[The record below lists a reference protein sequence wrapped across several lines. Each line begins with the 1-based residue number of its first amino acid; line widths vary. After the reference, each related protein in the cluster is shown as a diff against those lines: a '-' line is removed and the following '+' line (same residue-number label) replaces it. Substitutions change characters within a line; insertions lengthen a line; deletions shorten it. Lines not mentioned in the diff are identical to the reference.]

1 MANCVKRLAICH
13 FPLDPAPFPFYNSI
27 ARQIQKNDSHKEKTM
42 SDFLFRGNLAR
53 LDPDVYELTQLEAE
67 RQARKLI
74 LIPSESTAPMAVR
87 EALASAFQNIYAE
100 GYPEEESRW
109 MTEDEILD
117 YPARLADYR
126 RNGDPRYYKGVEYAD
141 AVEALARKRAAQAF
155 AANGFGPN
163 QIYVN
168 VQALSGAPA
177 NNAVYQALVNL
188 GDTIMG
194 LNLLHGGHL
203 SHGSSVNRSGKWFK
217 AVHYTVDENERL
229 DYDKIRALALETK
242 PKLIIAGYSSYSW
255 VPDWKKFREIANE
268 VGAYFLA
275 DISHIGGLVA
285 AGVVPSPVGIAH
297 VVMSTTHKSLD
308 GPRGAVLL
316 TTDAAI
322 AKKID
327 SAVFPGEQGGPH
339 VNVFAALSLTFK
351 LAQTKQFKQLQSQT
365 VKNAQAMADQFTKR
379 GLRVPFGGTDCHLVN
394 VDVTTVKSPDGIA
407 LSGDQAA
414 RILDIVGIVV
424 NRNTIPGDKN
434 SRDPSGIR
442 LGTPWITQRGFNE
455 KMTRELTD
463 IMADVLLACAP
474 HAVDTVRKG
483 RQRRAKIDFNVL
495 NNAKLR
501 VRKLTEKAGID
512 YKFTKSCYPHFY
524 YIDDKVKAKDV
535 AVFELSGDRVRQMLD
550 YVVSSDLSALKPGM
564 SQATEISTPTPRKA
578 GAGGKVK
585 ATLTNVDDIFFQLS
599 VPAAKANVVAT
610 WLRDLSDGYVSFDL
624 KGAKDY
630 DTRRIPGPFIV
641 EQVKKAAKAEGIGG
655 KAVSEV
661 KPYFIGELPASKKE
675 ALPPYV
681 WTEVEGELK
690 KTALNQIHRDLGG
703 RMVPFAGW
711 EMPVQYTGIFEEHL
725 ATRNAAGLFDVSHMG
740 VYEVRGRDAASFLDT
755 LCGNDCGGLQP
766 GESLYSHFLTPEAD
780 VIDDTLVYRRDW
792 DKFLVVVNASNDD
805 KDRTWFESVRDGKV
819 CIDSARPWARTY
831 GYEAELRNLRD
842 TKAGEDMRVDIAL
855 QGPKSRDILLAMGVD
870 SETKARIMKLK
881 RTELC
886 DARVGGFDLIV
897 SRTGYTGEKMAFELF
912 VHPERAVDF
921 WNAILKAGESFG
933 VKSIGLGARDSL
945 RTEAGLPLY
954 GHEMGL
960 GSGKFGMRDLSVAE
974 GGFGSYV
981 KPYKPWFIGRDA
993 YVAREQE
1000 RKGVVVRFTFD
1011 EQRVRMAHNGD
1022 PVMNANGERI
1032 GYVTSCAIDGARFI
1046 TGQAY
1051 LENGYVKEGTPI
1063 FIHQGGVMERPATA
1077 AKVVSR
1083 FAKL

>member
-1 MANCVKRLAICH
+1 MA
-13 FPLDPAPFPFYNSI
+13 DY
-27 ARQIQKNDSHKEKTM
+27 
-42 SDFLFRGNLAR
+42 LFRGNLAK
-53 LDPDVYELTQLEAE
+53 LDRDVYELTQLEAE

-87 EALASAFQNIYAE
+87 EALSSAFQNIYAE
-100 GYPEEESRW
+100 GYPEEATRW
-109 MTEDEILD
+109 MSEEEILD
-117 YPARLADYR
+117 YPRRLGDYR

-141 AVEALARKRAAQAF
+141 VVEALARRRAAETF
-155 AANGFGPN
+155 AANGFSAD

-177 NNAVYQALVNL
+177 NNAVYQALIPL
-188 GDTIMG
+188 GETIMG

-229 DYDKIRALALETK
+229 DYEKIREQTLEAK

-255 VPDWKKFREIANE
+255 IPDWKKFRAIADE

-339 VNVFAALSLTFK
+339 VNVFAALALTFK
-351 LAQTKQFKQLQSQT
+351 LAQTRQFKKLQEQT
-365 VKNAQAMADQFTKR
+365 IKNAQAMADQFKKR
-379 GLRVPFGGTDCHLVN
+379 GLRVPFGGTNSHLVN
-394 VDVTTVKSPDGIA
+394 VDTTTVKSPEGIP
-407 LSGDQAA
+407 LTGDQAA

-442 LGTPWITQRGFNE
+442 LGTPWITQRGFRE
-455 KMTRELTD
+455 KETRELTD

-495 NNAKLR
+495 NDARLR
-501 VRKLTEKAGID
+501 VRKLAEKAGID
-512 YKFTKSCYPHFY
+512 FKYKKSGYPHFY
-524 YIDDKVKAKDV
+524 YIDDKFKAKDN
-535 AVFELSGDRVRQMLD
+535 AIFELTGARTRQVLD
-550 YVVSSDLSALKPGM
+550 YAASSDLSGLTKGQ
-564 SQATEISTPTPRKA
+564 SQATTIATPR
-578 GAGGKVK
+578 GVVK
-585 ATLTNVDDIFFQLS
+585 GTIINVDEQTYQLS
-599 VPAAKANVVAT
+599 VPVGKASLVAT
-610 WLRDLSDGYVSFDL
+610 WLRDLSDGYTSFKLD
-624 KGAKDY
+624 GEKDFSEK
-630 DTRRIPGPFIV
+630 RLPGPFAV
-641 EQVKKAAKAEGIGG
+641 EQVKKAKRAWSKTA
-655 KAVSEV
+655 KAVSED
-661 KPYFIGELPASKKE
+661 KPYFIGISSEVQKE
-675 ALPPYV
+675 PLPPFHWDEREEPV
-681 WTEVEGELK
+681 RF
-690 KTALNQIHRDLGG
+690 TALHDTHKSMGAK
-703 RMVPFAGW
+703 MVPFAGW
-711 EMPVQYTGIFEEHL
+711 DMPVWYTSVVEEHL
-725 ATRNAAGLFDVSHMG
+725 ATRQAAGLFDVSHMG
-740 VYEVRGRDAASFLDT
+740 VYEVRGPDAASFLDT
-755 LCGNDCGGLQP
+755 ICANDCGGLEP
-766 GESLYSHFLTPEAD
+766 GESLYSQFLTPDAD
-780 VIDDTLVYRRDW
+780 VIDDTLVYRRAP

-805 KDRTWFESVRDGKV
+805 KDRTWFESVRDGEV
-819 CIDSARPWARTY
+819 CIDNARPWARTY
-831 GYEAELRNLRD
+831 GYRAALRD
-842 TKAGEDMRVDIAL
+842 LRDPRSGDDMRVDIAL
-855 QGPKSRDILLAMGVD
+855 QGPKSRDVLLAMGVD
-870 SETKARIMKLK
+870 TETRIQLMKLK

-886 DARVGGFDLIV
+886 DAKIGGFDLIV

-912 VHPERAVDF
+912 VHPEGAVDF
-921 WNAILKAGESFG
+921 WNAVLKAGEPFG
-933 VKSIGLGARDSL
+933 VKPVGLGARDSL

-960 GSGKFGMRDLSVAE
+960 GSGKFGHRDLGVAE

-993 YVAREQE
+993 YVAREQD
-1000 RKGVVVRFTFD
+1000 RKGVVVRFRFD

-1022 PVMNANGERI
+1022 PVVNGDGQRI
-1032 GYVTSCAIDGARFI
+1032 GWVTSCAIDGERFL

-1051 LENGYVKEGTPI
+1051 LENGYSKEGTPI
-1063 FIHQGGVMERPATA
+1063 GIHQGGVMDRPATA

-1083 FAKL
+1083 FPKTK